1 MSALESGPLLLKKV
15 PTLSIVLTIW
25 RSVSKIQK
33 VLSGF
38 EEKVAIGCIPSGT
51 SEYMFLLGTSIL
63 DNLLLWEGSEQL
75 HNFMFFPVMECLL
88 ATARNGFGI
97 LFMQANK

>member
-1 MSALESGPLLLKKV
+1 M
-15 PTLSIVLTIW
+15 PTLSIVLTVW

-51 SEYMFLLGTSIL
+51 SDSVFLLGSCVVFLWNHSLQL
-63 DNLLLWEGSEQL
+63 DETQLWTFHYKCIIEYLEDAVAAS
-75 HNFMFFPVMECLL
+75 
-88 ATARNGFGI
+88 
-97 LFMQANK
+97 